1 MRRSGSRVMPD
12 TWAGE
17 LWWRVKRH
25 LLLKL
30 AGTTIVTWA
39 FFVGYFELLRHPV
52 HPVTMVPLT
61 PLDGWVPFLPHA
73 IVPYLS
79 LWFYVG
85 IAPGLQR
92 TFPQLL
98 VYGTWAA
105 LLCLTGLAIFY
116 RWPTAIPPL
125 TFGTT
130 GYFGF
135 DLMQGIDARGNA
147 CPSMH
152 VAIAFFSAIW
162 IDVQLR
168 EARAPMSLRAVNW
181 LWFAAITVSTLAV
194 RQHVVIDVVAGAL
207 LGGVFAIP
215 SLVVRP
221 GRARRGG
228 SAERTGYHGAR
239 VNEADSRT

>member
-1 MRRSGSRVMPD
+1 MRR
-12 TWAGE
+12 
-17 LWWRVKRH
+17 H
-25 LLLKL
+25 LFLMV
-30 AGTTIVTWA
+30 AGTTLVTWA
-39 FFVGYFELLRHPV
+39 FFVGYFQLLRHPV
-52 HPVTMVPLT
+52 HPVTMMPLT
-61 PLDGWVPFLPHA
+61 PLDAWVPFVPHA

-98 VYGTWAA
+98 VYGIWAV
-105 LLCLTGLAIFY
+105 LLCMTGLAIFY
-116 RWPTAIPPL
+116 WWPTAIPPL
-125 TFGTT
+125 SFGTT

-162 IDVQLR
+162 IDVLLR
-168 EARAPMSLRAVNW
+168 ESDAPALLRVVNW
-181 LWFAAITVSTLAV
+181 TWFVAITLSTLAV

-207 LGGVFAIP
+207 LGGAFAIP

-221 GRARRGG
+221 GRARRGEARG
-228 SAERTGYHGAR
+228 GPDIMSAAQRLARQVPTGGP
-239 VNEADSRT
+239 DSGG

>member
-1 MRRSGSRVMPD
+1 MRR
-12 TWAGE
+12 
-17 LWWRVKRH
+17 H
-25 LLLKL
+25 LFLKL
-30 AGTTIVTWA
+30 VGTTLVTWA
-39 FFVGYFELLRHPV
+39 FFIGYFQLLRHPV

-61 PLDGWVPFLPHA
+61 PLDAWVPFLPHA

-98 VYGTWAA
+98 VYGLWSV
-105 LLCLTGLAIFY
+105 LLCVTGLAIFY
-116 RWPTAIPPL
+116 WWPTAIPPL

-135 DLMQGIDARGNA
+135 DLLQGIDARGNA

-152 VAIAFFSAIW
+152 VAIAFFSATW

-168 EARAPMSLRAVNW
+168 ESRTPALLRGVNW
-181 LWFAAITVSTLAV
+181 LWFAAITLSTLAV
-194 RQHVVIDVVAGAL
+194 RQHVVIDVVAGFAL
-207 LGGVFAIP
+207 GAAFVIP
-215 SLVVRP
+215 SLILRP
-221 GRARRGG
+221 GRARRRESRGG
-228 SAERTGYHGAR
+228 PDIMSPAQRLAR
-239 VNEADSRT
+239 RGPTVGPGGGG